1 MRRVYI
7 SLLMGLLASAA
18 AAQDSW
24 PSKPI
29 RVVIPFGAGSGGD
42 VIPRVLFDE
51 LAPRL
56 GQPIVVENR
65 GGAGGSIG
73 ASMAAK
79 ATPDGYTFLAHS
91 SAHTIAPAIYPNL
104 NYDVVGDFVA
114 VAPVGTV
121 LTVLVVPES
130 TGFKTAQ
137 DLVAAAKAK
146 PGTFNFA
153 SVGAGSAVHF
163 AAERFRLGAGFEAVH
178 IPFKSGA
185 EALTE
190 LLAGRITYYFCP
202 VATAMP
208 HIRDGRLRALLV
220 SGHTRSAE
228 LPDVPTTSQAGFA
241 DADYTFWVGVFA
253 PAKTPP
259 EVVAKL
265 NAEMLKAVAVPKV
278 RERLAQMGVQPY
290 PLSPAEFDALVKK
303 EVATYI
309 AFAKATGLKPN

>member
-1 MRRVYI
+1 MRRVCI
-7 SLLMGLLASAA
+7 SLLMCLFASAA

-42 VIPRVLFDE
+42 VIPRVLFDQ
-51 LAPRL
+51 LAPQL

-79 ATPDGYTFLAHS
+79 AAPDGYTFLAHS

-104 NYDVVGDFVA
+104 NYDVANDFVA

-163 AAERFRLGAGFEAVH
+163 AAERFRLGAGFDAVH

-190 LLAGRITYYFCP
+190 LLAGRVTYYFCP

-208 HIRDGRLRALLV
+208 HIRNGRLRALLV
-220 SGHTRSAE
+220 SGHTRAEE